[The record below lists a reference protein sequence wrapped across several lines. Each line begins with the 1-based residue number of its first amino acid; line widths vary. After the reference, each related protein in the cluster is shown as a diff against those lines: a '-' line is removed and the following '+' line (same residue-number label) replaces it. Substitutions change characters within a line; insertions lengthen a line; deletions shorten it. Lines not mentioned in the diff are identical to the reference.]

1 MGLQTFEPE
10 ARKVSEK
17 GWVVIPQ
24 ELRQKYGLEK
34 GTPVRFVDYGGVLSI
49 IPVPVD
55 PIKYGE
61 GIFKGSKLTKRLLEE
76 RKEDK
81 SREGDR

>member
-1 MGLQTFEPE
+1 MGIQTFEPE
-10 ARKVSEK
+10 ARRISEK

-24 ELRQKYGLEK
+24 ELREKYGLVK

-49 IPVPVD
+49 IPVPED

-61 GIFKGSKLTKRLLEE
+61 GIFKGSKLTKRLLDE
-76 RKEDK
+76 RGEDK
-81 SREGDR
+81 KREGDR

>member
-1 MGLQTFEPE
+1 MPTSEPD
-10 ARKVSEK
+10 ARRISEK

-49 IPVPVD
+49 VPVPEN
-55 PIKYGE
+55 PIQHGW
-61 GIFKGSKLTKRLLEE
+61 GLFKGSRLLEGLLE
-76 RKEDK
+76 EHQKE
-81 SREGDR
+81 SEAEG